1 MAGTTG
7 LEPAASAVTGQRSNQ
22 LNYVPTR
29 QINKMRNRQCLCGAA
44 QVALRQCTTYETE
57 RSVKH
62 NYPNSF
68 SENAKVRLDNGARRS
83 CQTCSHHLFAR
94 VCYSRGSAAP

>member
-29 QINKMRNRQCLCGAA
+29 QINEMRNRQCLCAFA
-44 QVALRQCTTYETE
+44 QLHKMHRIAGTAY
-57 RSVKH
+57 K
-62 NYPNSF
+62 
-68 SENAKVRLDNGARRS
+68 
-83 CQTCSHHLFAR
+83 
-94 VCYSRGSAAP
+94 SAISG